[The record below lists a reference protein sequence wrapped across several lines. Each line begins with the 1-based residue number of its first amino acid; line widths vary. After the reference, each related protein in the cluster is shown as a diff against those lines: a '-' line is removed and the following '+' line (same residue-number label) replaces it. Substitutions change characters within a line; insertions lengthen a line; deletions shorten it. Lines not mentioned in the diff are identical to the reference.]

1 MVNLFEFQLGSDPNN
16 SATPAVVRVAPSG
29 ADHTDVATAIDAVDP
44 GTVIRVAGGSYAV
57 NYRTFS
63 EKVVMIQ
70 GGWSPDFSERELSV
84 YPTSFDGG
92 LQDEVLYFSIDSGS
106 PVIILDGLHLLR
118 GKDSF
123 GAVNLSAKGTA
134 VMKTSILNTTIMES
148 ESTFGFGSVLNMNNS
163 DTSTSDRTIANTVI
177 GHNGSSGVR
186 GTITDTA
193 MSHWRIINTTIS
205 NNLNSGG
212 SNGYGIDTFTLGDG
226 VLTARISNSIIW
238 GNEQADINIRSNI
251 TFEVDHSDIGNVN
264 SSPAENYLPGAGVI
278 NVDPLFADP
287 ANGDFRLGDS
297 SPAIDAGINLGVP
310 TIDLDGQRRIFGPAV
325 DMGAYEFGA
334 GKRTVGGNVR
344 LEGMPNPITGA
355 RITFSTDTTLDQ
367 VTTDPET
374 GDFEIQLL
382 PGFYNIAFEKDGFLT
397 ATIAALTINQD
408 MTLPVLVLLGGDVN
422 GNGVIDRADLTVL
435 AGNIGKAES
444 PW

>member
-163 DTSTSDRTIANTVI
+163 DTSTSDRTIDNTVI

-325 DMGAYEFGA
+325 DMGGLRVWSGQTHGRWQRA
-334 GKRTVGGNVR
+334 VGGNAQSHYRGSDNFLDRHHSGPGNNRPRDRR
-344 LEGMPNPITGA
+344 L
-355 RITFSTDTTLDQ
+355 
-367 VTTDPET
+367 
-374 GDFEIQLL
+374 
-382 PGFYNIAFEKDGFLT
+382 
-397 ATIAALTINQD
+397 
-408 MTLPVLVLLGGDVN
+408 
-422 GNGVIDRADLTVL
+422 
-435 AGNIGKAES
+435 
-444 PW
+444 